1 MKSTKSTLLLHSQTR
16 FEKLLSFLQGASWAL
31 ALAGGA
37 YTFFLFL
44 PFGFIIASVIG
55 LFLFLSGCFFAILF
69 EMAQLQLDK
78 LAELKKQTS
87 LLEKLSRD
95 DQTLSHH

>member
-1 MKSTKSTLLLHSQTR
+1 LSEHKQTR
-16 FEKLLSFLQGASWAL
+16 FEKLLSLLQGASWAL
-31 ALAGGA
+31 AIAGGG

-44 PFGFIIASVIG
+44 PFGTIIASIIA
-55 LFLFLSGCFFAILF
+55 LFFFLSGCFFVIIF

-78 LAELKKQTS
+78 MAELKKQTH
-87 LLEKLSRD
+87 LLEKLSCD

>member
-1 MKSTKSTLLLHSQTR
+1 MSEHKQTR
-16 FEKLLSFLQGASWAL
+16 FEKLLSLLQGASWAL
-31 ALAGGA
+31 AIAGGG

-44 PFGFIIASVIG
+44 PFGTIIASIIA
-55 LFLFLSGCFFAILF
+55 LFFFLSGCFFVIIF

-78 LAELKKQTS
+78 MAELKKQTH
-87 LLEKLSRD
+87 LLEKLSCD